1 MYAGR
6 DFMNNKISITTLF
19 DAFFKY
25 QLDME
30 DIAAWFREKKLD
42 SFKKVLIYLI
52 AYFDRDYIMYREGQI
67 KANNPLLFEFEKAL
81 AYHICKI
88 NGII

>member
-1 MYAGR
+1 M
-6 DFMNNKISITTLF
+6 DIKITTIF
-19 DAFFKY
+19 DNFFRY

-42 SFKKVLIYLI
+42 SFQKVLIYLL
-52 AYFDRDYIMYREGQI
+52 AYFNRDYIMYREGQI
-67 KANNPLLFEFEKAL
+67 KAQNSLLFEFEKAL

>member
-1 MYAGR
+1 
-6 DFMNNKISITTLF
+6 MNNQISITKLF
-19 DAFFKY
+19 DAFIKY
-25 QLDME
+25 QLDIAS
-30 DIAAWFREKKLD
+30 IAAWFKKKELN
-42 SFKKVLIYLI
+42 SFTKVLLYLL
-52 AYFDRDYIMYREGQI
+52 AYFDRDYVMYREGQI